1 MTNQL
6 YYNIA
11 GHLMMIDT
19 PESEVTAL
27 LIPPFLPFRVEAGEK
42 SVSLLRFS
50 GNRQILVPDSE
61 PAEVVDIDGISFRI
75 YQVAGNL
82 IVVMANKSTEYR
94 MEVSADRKE
103 FSSDLTLTDM
113 NEHMFLIYF
122 LRTAFALASATHK
135 TVKLHGSVIEKEGK
149 ALVFLGE
156 SGTGKSTHTRLW
168 KEFVPGCSLL
178 NDDEPI
184 VRLMDDGKVRVYG
197 APWSG
202 STPCYRNVS
211 ADVSAFVHL
220 HQHSENSLTR
230 LNGVKAF
237 VPLFQSAATLR
248 SDRENRALVISMV
261 NDILEKVPVYRL
273 DNRPDREAVSL
284 TETLMA

>member
-1 MTNQL
+1 MKRQL
-6 YYNIA
+6 YYQIA
-11 GHLMMIDT
+11 GHLVMIDT
-19 PESEVTAL
+19 PEPEETAA
-27 LIPPFLPFRVEAGEK
+27 LIRPFHPFRVETGEELTL
-42 SVSLLRFS
+42 LLRFS
-50 GNRQILVPDSE
+50 GNREIHVPDGE
-61 PAEVVDIDGISFRI
+61 PAEVVDIEGISFKI
-75 YQVAGNL
+75 HHEAGKI
-82 IVVMANKSTEYR
+82 IVVMKSKNTEYH
-94 MEVSADRKE
+94 MEASTDRKM
-103 FSSDLTLTDM
+103 FYSDLTLTGRVERM
-113 NEHMFLIYF
+113 YLIYF

-149 ALVFLGE
+149 ALVFLGK